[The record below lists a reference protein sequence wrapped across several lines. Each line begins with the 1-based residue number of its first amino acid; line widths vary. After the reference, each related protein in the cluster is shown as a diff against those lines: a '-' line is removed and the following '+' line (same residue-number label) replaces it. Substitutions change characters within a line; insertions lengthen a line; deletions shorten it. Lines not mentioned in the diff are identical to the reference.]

1 MLNLKP
7 SMLKKIGLLITAC
20 IGLFL
25 FVYLFEETFPTASID
40 LKVSRHEAVETATK
54 YLRGLGYDVSDYHSS
69 VIFSGNRAQFVF
81 LEKSLGLKEA
91 NRAAKEDMPI
101 WFWKVRFFK
110 ELEKESYEVRVNP
123 IGRIDGFSHQ
133 IEYSEPGA
141 DITQE
146 KAREHVEKFL
156 EESAISLESLELIES
171 RSSKKEKRTDHSF
184 MWKMP
189 SSELPWQQGMLEGTG
204 MVRVS
209 VTVQGDTIGAFN
221 VFFWTPEVF
230 DRFIDKLFAEG
241 RFLALISSFF
251 YMLLYV
257 AAVIMFIVSFR
268 SSPAPYRIM
277 VALAILIGLP
287 NFLNVLNSLP
297 LLKAGYDTK
306 MNFLVYF
313 GSSLIQQ
320 VKGIINQGLVT
331 IIVFCAAS
339 YLTLQL
345 YAKRVSALHQ
355 VLEGKR
361 IDRSVRNEILG
372 GYVLAFILLGF
383 VTCFY
388 YIGMKYCGVWVFPS
402 PKYSNILGTWFPF
415 LLPLS
420 LSIVA
425 AVSEE
430 FIFRL
435 FAVSFLKRFLR
446 VTFLA
451 VLIPSIIWAFA
462 HSSYAVFPVYT
473 RGIELTIVGL
483 AFCYVFLRYG
493 ILNCIIA
500 HYVVDAVLF
509 SLPLLRSTNSYYI
522 FSGFFVIVLA
532 LLPILLSSFW
542 KKSESRQKSAGLN

>member
-1 MLNLKP
+1 MTKRKASIFRRISYVSAALV
-7 SMLKKIGLLITAC
+7 
-20 IGLFL
+20 GLFL
-25 FVYLFEETFPTASID
+25 FVFLFEETFPTASID
-40 LKVSRHEAVETATK
+40 LRVARTEAVENASQ
-54 YLRGLGYDVSDYHSS
+54 YLKELGYDVSGYHSS
-69 VIFSGNRAQFVF
+69 VIFSGNRSQFVF

-91 NRAAKEDMPI
+91 NRLAKEEMPI

-133 IEYSEPGA
+133 IEYSAPGA

-146 KAREHVEKFL
+146 SAQERVEDFL
-156 EESAISLESLELIES
+156 EGSAISLDSLELIES
-171 RSSKKEKRTDHSF
+171 RSSKKENRTDHSF

-189 SSELPWQQGMLEGTG
+189 SSELPWQQGELEGKG
-204 MVRVS
+204 LVRIS
-209 VTVQGDTIGAFN
+209 VTVHGDTIGAFN

-230 DRFIDKLFAEG
+230 DRFIDRLFAEG

-257 AAVIMFIVSFR
+257 AAVIMFIISFR

-306 MNFLVYF
+306 MNFVVYF
-313 GSSLIQQ
+313 GSALIQQ
-320 VKGIINQGLVT
+320 VKGIIHQGLVT

-355 VLEGKR
+355 VLEGQR

-372 GYVLAFILLGF
+372 GYVFAFILLGF
-383 VTCFY
+383 VTVFY
-388 YIGMKYCGVWVFPS
+388 YVGMKYCGVWVFPS

-430 FIFRL
+430 FIFRM

-446 VTFLA
+446 LTFLA
-451 VLIPSIIWAFA
+451 VLIPSLIWAFA
-462 HSSYAVFPVYT
+462 HSSYAVFPIYT

-483 AFCYVFLRYG
+483 AFCFVFLRYG

-509 SLPLLRSTNSYYI
+509 SLPLLRSSNSYYLV
-522 FSGFFVIVLA
+522 SGVIVIALA
-532 LLPILLSSFW
+532 LVPILVSFVW
-542 KKSESRQKSAGLN
+542 QKRESIHNAVSM